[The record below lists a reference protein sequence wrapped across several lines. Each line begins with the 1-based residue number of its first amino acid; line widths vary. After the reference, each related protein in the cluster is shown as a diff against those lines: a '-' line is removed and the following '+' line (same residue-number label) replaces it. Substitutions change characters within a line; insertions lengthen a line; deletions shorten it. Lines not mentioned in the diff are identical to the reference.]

1 MLCGNRKA
9 KHLQEREIVMTLVII
24 EREGKDAGFATT
36 LSNLRP
42 AGTIIDEIILLHK
55 ASELD
60 DSKTKVSLPRLDKI
74 DRICFEIEDIPV
86 EISWNTGGYDNM
98 DTSWDYESEGAI
110 MCFISP
116 KSTVST
122 RDGAML
128 DRTIT
133 KVLGRILA
141 LVSGLEVMGDV
152 ERYHKVYE
160 KYAS

>member
-9 KHLQEREIVMTLVII
+9 KHLQEREIVMALVII

-110 MCFISP
+110 MCFVSP

-152 ERYHKVYE
+152 ERYHKVYN
-160 KYAS
+160 

>member
-9 KHLQEREIVMTLVII
+9 KHLQEREIVMALVII

-42 AGTIIDEIILLHK
+42 AGTIIDEIILLYK

-110 MCFISP
+110 MCFVSP

-152 ERYHKVYE
+152 ERYHKVYN
-160 KYAS
+160 

>member
-1 MLCGNRKA
+1 
-9 KHLQEREIVMTLVII
+9 MTLVII

-110 MCFISP
+110 MCFVSP

-141 LVSGLEVMGDV
+141 LVSGLEVMGDI

-160 KYAS
+160 KYAP

>member
-1 MLCGNRKA
+1 MA
-9 KHLQEREIVMTLVII
+9 LVII

-110 MCFISP
+110 ICFVSP

-152 ERYHKVYE
+152 ERYHKVHE
-160 KYAS
+160 THGS

>member
-1 MLCGNRKA
+1 MA
-9 KHLQEREIVMTLVII
+9 LVII

-110 MCFISP
+110 MCFVSP

-152 ERYHKVYE
+152 ERYHKVYN
-160 KYAS
+160 

>member
-1 MLCGNRKA
+1 MA
-9 KHLQEREIVMTLVII
+9 LVII

-110 MCFISP
+110 MCFVSP

-141 LVSGLEVMGDV
+141 LVSGLEVMGDI

-160 KYAS
+160 KYTS

>member
-1 MLCGNRKA
+1 MA
-9 KHLQEREIVMTLVII
+9 LVII

-110 MCFISP
+110 MCFVSP

-152 ERYHKVYE
+152 ERYHKVHE
-160 KYAS
+160 THGS

>member
-1 MLCGNRKA
+1 MA
-9 KHLQEREIVMTLVII
+9 LVII

-110 MCFISP
+110 MCFVSP

-141 LVSGLEVMGDV
+141 LVSGLEVMGDI
-152 ERYHKVYE
+152 ERYHKVYN
-160 KYAS
+160 

>member
-1 MLCGNRKA
+1 
-9 KHLQEREIVMTLVII
+9 MTLVII

-110 MCFISP
+110 MCFVSP
-116 KSTVST
+116 KNTESTS
-122 RDGAML
+122 DGAIVI
-128 DRTIT
+128 DRTVT
-133 KVLGRILA
+133 QVLGRILA
-141 LVSGLEVMGDV
+141 MVSGLGVIADIE
-152 ERYHKVYE
+152 EYHRVHE
-160 KYAS
+160 THGS

>member
-1 MLCGNRKA
+1 
-9 KHLQEREIVMTLVII
+9 MTLVII

-110 MCFISP
+110 MCFVSP

-152 ERYHKVYE
+152 EEYYKAHE
-160 KYAS
+160 AHGL

>member
-1 MLCGNRKA
+1 MA
-9 KHLQEREIVMTLVII
+9 LVII

-60 DSKTKVSLPRLDKI
+60 DSKTKVSLPHLDKI

-110 MCFISP
+110 MCFVSP

-152 ERYHKVYE
+152 ERYHKMYE
-160 KYAS
+160 KYAP

>member
-1 MLCGNRKA
+1 MA
-9 KHLQEREIVMTLVII
+9 LVII

-110 MCFISP
+110 MCFVSP

-133 KVLGRILA
+133 KVLGLILA

-152 ERYHKVYE
+152 ERYHKVYN
-160 KYAS
+160 

>member
-1 MLCGNRKA
+1 MA
-9 KHLQEREIVMTLVII
+9 LVII

-110 MCFISP
+110 MCFVSP

-141 LVSGLEVMGDV
+141 LVSGLEAMGDV
-152 ERYHKVYE
+152 ERYHKVYN
-160 KYAS
+160 

>member
-1 MLCGNRKA
+1 
-9 KHLQEREIVMTLVII
+9 MTLVII

-110 MCFISP
+110 MCFVSP

-152 ERYHKVYE
+152 ERYHKVYN
-160 KYAS
+160 

>member
-1 MLCGNRKA
+1 MA
-9 KHLQEREIVMTLVII
+9 LVII

-98 DTSWDYESEGAI
+98 DTSWDYEPEGAI
-110 MCFISP
+110 MCFVSP

-152 ERYHKVYE
+152 ERYHKVYN
-160 KYAS
+160 

>member
-1 MLCGNRKA
+1 
-9 KHLQEREIVMTLVII
+9 MTLVII
-24 EREGKDAGFATT
+24 EREGKDVGFATT

-42 AGTIIDEIILLHK
+42 AGTIIDEIIQHHK
-55 ASELD
+55 ASEVD

-74 DRICFEIEDIPV
+74 DRICFEIEDIPI
-86 EISWNTGGYDNM
+86 EISWDTEGYDNL
-98 DTSWDYESEGAI
+98 DTSWSYEPEGAI

-116 KSTVST
+116 KSTVT
-122 RDGAML
+122 ARDGAML

-133 KVLGRILA
+133 KVMGRILA
-141 LVSGLEVMGDV
+141 LVSGLEIVGDI

>member
-1 MLCGNRKA
+1 
-9 KHLQEREIVMTLVII
+9 MTLVII

-98 DTSWDYESEGAI
+98 DTSWDYDSEGAI
-110 MCFISP
+110 MCFVSP

-141 LVSGLEVMGDV
+141 LVSGLEVMGDI
-152 ERYHKVYE
+152 ERYHKVYN
-160 KYAS
+160 

>member
-1 MLCGNRKA
+1 
-9 KHLQEREIVMTLVII
+9 MTLVII

-55 ASELD
+55 ASEPD

-110 MCFISP
+110 MCFVSP

-152 ERYHKVYE
+152 ERYHKMYE
-160 KYAS
+160 KYAP

>member
-110 MCFISP
+110 MCFVSP

-141 LVSGLEVMGDV
+141 LVSGLEVMGDI
-152 ERYHKVYE
+152 ERYHKMYE
-160 KYAS
+160 KYAP

>member
-1 MLCGNRKA
+1 MA
-9 KHLQEREIVMTLVII
+9 LVII

-98 DTSWDYESEGAI
+98 DTSWDYGQ
-110 MCFISP
+110 
-116 KSTVST
+116 
-122 RDGAML
+122 R
-128 DRTIT
+128 
-133 KVLGRILA
+133 VLLCALLA
-141 LVSGLEVMGDV
+141 LRVPYQPVMVPCLTGLSRRCWGESLHWFRVLKSWVM
-152 ERYHKVYE
+152 
-160 KYAS
+160 

>member
-1 MLCGNRKA
+1 MA
-9 KHLQEREIVMTLVII
+9 LVII

-110 MCFISP
+110 MCFVSP

-141 LVSGLEVMGDV
+141 LVSGLEVMGDI
-152 ERYHKVYE
+152 ERYHKMYE
-160 KYAS
+160 KYAP

>member
-1 MLCGNRKA
+1 MA
-9 KHLQEREIVMTLVII
+9 LVII

-74 DRICFEIEDIPV
+74 DRICFEVEDIPV

-110 MCFISP
+110 MCFVSP

-141 LVSGLEVMGDV
+141 LVSGLEVMGDI

-160 KYAS
+160 KYTS

>member
-1 MLCGNRKA
+1 MA
-9 KHLQEREIVMTLVII
+9 LVII

-110 MCFISP
+110 MCFVSP

-141 LVSGLEVMGDV
+141 LVSGLEVMGDI

-160 KYAS
+160 KYAP

>member
-9 KHLQEREIVMTLVII
+9 KHLQEREIVMALVII
-24 EREGKDAGFATT
+24 ECEGKDAGFATT

-110 MCFISP
+110 MCFVSP

-152 ERYHKVYE
+152 EQYHKVYE

>member
-1 MLCGNRKA
+1 
-9 KHLQEREIVMTLVII
+9 MTLVII

-55 ASELD
+55 ASEPD

-110 MCFISP
+110 MCLVSP

-152 ERYHKVYE
+152 ERYHKMYE
-160 KYAS
+160 KYAP